1 MGRLTRLDGLRGV
14 LAVYVML
21 GHAMPFV
28 RLPAALARPFA
39 HGEAAVDLFFA
50 LSGLV
55 IINSLERAHGTFWGR
70 FGHFMLAR
78 AWRLLPVY
86 FCVLALAVVLIEL
99 PSPMPVMPWI
109 AHSQAAQQTW
119 AMQPPHP
126 LLWHLAAHVTLLH
139 GLIPQGLLPYAWIS
153 LLGPAWSL
161 STEWQFYLLAALTV
175 PLLPKRPLQI
185 AALGLLGLGAVYH
198 FAALSLPPAWQ
209 FSRAFLPDAAPYFA
223 IGIASA
229 LWLRG
234 GSPLLLGLCLA
245 ATCALGFASAVPAKA
260 LIPLGW
266 GLALL
271 AQRWPALPLLPRL
284 LDSRTA
290 QYLGAISYP
299 LYLLNEP
306 VQRGLA
312 LLLGPVTHGDAALF
326 TATWLPLAVVMPIL
340 AATLLHHAVELPLMP
355 RRGARRWPLLQPRRA
370 ARHPASAETQ
380 SRIPRS

>member
-21 GHAMPFV
+21 GHAIPFV
-28 RLPAALARPFA
+28 RLPAGLAQPFS

-55 IINSLERAHGTFWGR
+55 IINSLERGHGTFWFR
-70 FGHFMLAR
+70 FRHFMLAR

-86 FCVLALAVVLIEL
+86 FCVLALAAVLIEL
-99 PSPMPVMPWI
+99 PSPLPVMPWI

-126 LLWHLAAHVTLLH
+126 LLWHLAAHITLLH
-139 GLIPQGLLPYAWIS
+139 GLLPQGVLPYAWIS

-175 PLLPKRPLQI
+175 PLLPKRALEI
-185 AALGLLGLGAVYH
+185 AALALLGLGAAYH
-198 FAALSLPPAWQ
+198 FAASALPPAWQ

-234 GSPLLLGLCLA
+234 GSPLLLGLSLIT
-245 ATCALGFASAVPAKA
+245 TCALGLATAVPAKA

-271 AQRWPALPLLPRL
+271 AQRYPRLPLLPKL
-284 LDSRTA
+284 LDSRAA

-312 LLLGPVTHGDAALF
+312 LLIGPFSGGDATRF
-326 TATWLPLAVVMPIL
+326 TAIWLPLAIIVPVL
-340 AATLLHHAVELPLMP
+340 AAMLLHHGIEQPLMP
-355 RRGARRWPLLQPRRA
+355 HRDVPARLRRA
-370 ARHPASAETQ
+370 GRRPAPAGAERPQTP
-380 SRIPRS
+380 IY